1 MTSDPDEFL
10 MGSAKTPSVSWRNKP
25 FGTTVTGNVARAS
38 KVMQQ
43 RDVETGDPLWWDEAK
58 TQPRNQLVVYLD
70 LGVIH
75 PDGEEFPDHDGVW
88 ALYVKGKSLTEA
100 VRSAVR
106 GSGRKGLE
114 IGGRLSVTL
123 TGEGKAQNKA
133 FNPPKLFTA
142 SYVPPAASA
151 GDEDFITGDREAR
164 AAALAGKLPA
174 GEEPPF

>member
-1 MTSDPDEFL
+1 MTNPDDFL
-10 MGSAKTPSVSWRNKP
+10 MGSAKTPSISWRNKP
-25 FGTTVTGNVARAS
+25 VGHTVAGTIARES
-38 KVMQQ
+38 RVMQQ
-43 RDVETGDPLWWDEAK
+43 RDVETGAPLWWDEAM

-75 PDGEEFPDHDGVW
+75 PDSEEFPDHDGVW

-106 GSGRKGLE
+106 ASGRKGLE
-114 IGGRLSVTL
+114 LGGRLSVTL

-133 FNPPKLFTA
+133 FNPPKLYSA
-142 SYVPPAASA
+142 SYIPPVDAAAS
-151 GDEDFITGDREAR
+151 DFLGTDQAAR

>member
-1 MTSDPDEFL
+1 MTNDPDEFL
-10 MGSAKTPSVSWRNKP
+10 MGSAKTPSISWRNKP
-25 FGTTVTGNVARAS
+25 IGHTVAGSIARES
-38 KVMQQ
+38 RVMQQ
-43 RDVETGDPLWWDEAK
+43 RDVETGAPLWWDEAM

-75 PDGEEFPDHDGVW
+75 PSAEEFPDHDGVW

-133 FNPPKLFTA
+133 YNPPKLYIA
-142 SYVPPAASA
+142 SYVPPADAASSDYL
-151 GDEDFITGDREAR
+151 GTEQDAR
-164 AAALAGKLPA
+164 AAALAGKVPA
-174 GEEPPF
+174 GDDEPPF